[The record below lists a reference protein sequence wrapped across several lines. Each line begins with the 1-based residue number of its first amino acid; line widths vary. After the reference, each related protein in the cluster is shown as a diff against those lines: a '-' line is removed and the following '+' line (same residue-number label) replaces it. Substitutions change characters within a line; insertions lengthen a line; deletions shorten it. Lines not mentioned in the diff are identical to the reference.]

1 MDYDESLDRV
11 EAFLAAELPGLKKK
25 LPFLLSEPEYR
36 GVVSLLDQRMQI
48 DIRYRASAADRFM
61 AEREMNRELKLI
73 FDKYH
78 LSLNITED
86 YRMTDIV
93 YLPKNE
99 GDTEV
104 SQDFLKK
111 RWKGRIY

>member
-1 MDYDESLDRV
+1 MSSSMGRKYKYNNEWIFEHYDPDGNWHTV
-11 EAFLAAELPGLKKK
+11 LA
-25 LPFLLSEPEYR
+25 EYNKTF
-36 GVVSLLDQRMQI
+36 GTDIKYPTFVSH
-48 DIRYRASAADRFM
+48 
-61 AEREMNRELKLI
+61 MNRELKLI